1 MPEITAQFAA
11 YPNAHAM
18 KHKLAPDGREALA
31 HMLMLPD
38 QGIAGFIY
46 PSFHADGPGKARA
59 KLFGPGLDVPIEE
72 DVEAAYPAD
81 MDFDD
86 CSLGSLHM
94 AIREPHRTI
103 DLAWRGERLQ
113 FEGRY
118 EALHPP
124 YAFSQHPDGVPPY
137 YGDDRTEQHGRIAA
151 DFTVDGRSFRHA
163 GFMAHDH
170 SWGPRVWGLNQ
181 HYKWVHLITA
191 NTSIHFFEMQS
202 FGRVHVCGYLWK
214 DGRMRHLAE
223 VKYDIVYDETM
234 WQKEFNV
241 RAIDTDGRTVDVA
254 CQMFAKTQ
262 LCWTPEVY
270 LNEAAVTL
278 EMDGQTG
285 TGWVEFCWN
294 REYFDFARQHV
305 TRFGAT
311 APRTVTNG

>member
-1 MPEITAQFAA
+1 MPDQTAQFAA
-11 YPNAHAM
+11 YPDAEAF
-18 KHKLAPDGREALA
+18 KHKLAPDGREAVA

-46 PSFHADGPGKARA
+46 PSFHAEGPGKARA
-59 KLFGPGLDVPIEE
+59 KLFGPGLEVPIEE
-72 DVEAAYPAD
+72 EVDLNYPAD

-86 CSLGSLHM
+86 FRLGPLHM
-94 AIREPHRTI
+94 AIREPHKTI

-113 FEGRY
+113 FDGRY

-137 YGDDRTEQHGRIAA
+137 YGVDRTEQHGRIVA
-151 DFTVDGRSFRHA
+151 DMVVDGRAVRHD

-181 HYKWVHLITA
+181 HYKWVHLITGK
-191 NTSIHFFEMQS
+191 TSIHFFEMQS

-214 DGRMRHLAE
+214 DGKMRHLAQ
-223 VKYDIVYDETM
+223 VSYDIVFDETM
-234 WQKEFNV
+234 WQKEFIV
-241 RAIDTDGRTVDVA
+241 RATDTDGRSVIAQCKT
-254 CQMFAKTQ
+254 FAKTQ
-262 LCWTPEVY
+262 LGWTPGVY

-278 EMDGQTG
+278 EMDGQAG

-294 REYFDFARQHV
+294 RDYFDFAKEYV
-305 TRFGAT
+305 TRFGASAPKVIT
-311 APRTVTNG
+311 A